1 MASRSAGF
9 SGCARSMPEN
19 SATKPGLVGVTVMLM
34 TASCGYSG
42 RGRHFPSGNAMPQT
56 YKLALLDDYQKVA
69 MRMADWDRL
78 KKRGVEITVFNDAFK
93 SVDDAAQ
100 QLAPFDMLCLL
111 RERTAFPK
119 ALIDKLPNLKFMVL
133 TGARAASLDD
143 KAAAAR
149 GIPISTTPGGA
160 SNAPTAE
167 PGWALLMMCARDLA
181 KAEKLARAGKWHDG
195 IEQMVV
201 LEGKRLGILGLGK
214 LGSRASRYGKAFG
227 MEVVA
232 WSQNL
237 TPEKAEAG
245 GARYVSKD
253 ELLATSDFVSIH
265 LALSERTRGL
275 LGAADLAKMKKT
287 AILVNTSR
295 GPIVDEAALIA
306 ALKNHTILHAGLD
319 VYDHE
324 PMSADH
330 PFTKLDNI
338 TLIPH
343 LGYVV
348 EESYRYFY
356 EGTIA
361 DIEAWLDGKPINV
374 LNPDALKKK

>member
-1 MASRSAGF
+1 
-9 SGCARSMPEN
+9 
-19 SATKPGLVGVTVMLM
+19 
-34 TASCGYSG
+34 
-42 RGRHFPSGNAMPQT
+42 MPQT
-56 YKLALLDDYQKVA
+56 IKLALLDDYQKVA
-69 MRMADWDRL
+69 LRLGDWDRL
-78 KKRGVEITVFNDAFK
+78 RKRGIEITVFNQPFSSVEDAVQK
-93 SVDDAAQ
+93 
-100 QLAPFDMLCLL
+100 LAPFQILGLL
-111 RERTAFPK
+111 RERTAFPR
-119 ALIDKLPNLKFMVL
+119 ALIEKLPNLKFMVL

-143 KAAAAR
+143 KAAAER
-149 GIPISTTPGGA
+149 GIPISTTPGGG

-167 PGWALLMMCARDLA
+167 LGWALLMMCARDLA
-181 KAEKLARAGKWHDG
+181 KANRLARSGKWHDG

-214 LGSRASRYGKAFG
+214 LGSRAAHYGKAFG

-245 GARYVSKD
+245 GAKYVTKD

-265 LALSERTRGL
+265 LALSDRTRGL
-275 LGAADLAKMKKT
+275 IGAADLAKMKKS

-306 ALKNHTILHAGLD
+306 ALKNRTILHAGLD
-319 VYDHE
+319 VYDKE
-324 PMSADH
+324 PLPADH
-330 PFTKLDNI
+330 PLTKLDNV

-348 EESYRYFY
+348 EDAYRHFY
-356 EGTIA
+356 EGTIK

-374 LNPDALKKK
+374 LNPEALNKKSS